1 MNKSELVS
9 AIQEKAG
16 LKKSEAHAVVE
27 AILETISNELKEG
40 NSVSL
45 IGFGTFKVKD
55 RPARTG
61 RNPATKEAI
70 EIPATR
76 VPAFVAGKNLKDVV
90 AESAKKKA
98 KKAKK

>member
-9 AIQEKAG
+9 AIQEKAE
-16 LKKSEAHAVVE
+16 LKKSEAHDVVE
-27 AILETISNELKEG
+27 AIIDIITNELKEG

-61 RNPATKEAI
+61 RNPATKEVI

-76 VPAFVAGKNLKDVV
+76 VPAFVAGKNSKDPV
-90 AESAKKKA
+90 AASAQKKTKKA
-98 KKAKK
+98 KK

>member
-9 AIQEKAG
+9 AIQEKAE
-16 LKKSEAHAVVE
+16 LKKNEAHDVVE
-27 AILETISNELKEG
+27 AIIDIITNELKEG

-61 RNPATKEAI
+61 RNPATKEVI

-76 VPAFVAGKNLKDVV
+76 VPAFVAGKNLKDTV
-90 AESAKKKA
+90 AESAKKKT